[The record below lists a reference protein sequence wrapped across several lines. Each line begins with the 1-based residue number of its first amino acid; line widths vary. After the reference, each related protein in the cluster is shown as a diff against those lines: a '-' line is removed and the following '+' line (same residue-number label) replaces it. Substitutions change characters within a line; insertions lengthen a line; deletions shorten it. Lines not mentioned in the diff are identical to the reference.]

1 MSYCK
6 NCGANVGDN
15 KFCANCG
22 TAVDNPV
29 TNATNAATNA
39 NTYSDYYSQICEYA
53 RNATSILVFGI
64 LSIVCSMGIGL
75 IFEIICIAKSNKA
88 NKLLNIL
95 NGNLNLTNPV
105 EIDMLASAKK
115 KHKTGATLASIA
127 LIITGV
133 LLFILVMGLAVG
145 AQL

>member
-6 NCGANVGDN
+6 NCGADVGEN

-22 TAVDNPV
+22 TAVTETV
-29 TNATNAATNA
+29 TGVSTTPT
-39 NTYSDYYSQICEYA
+39 NTYSDYYGQICEYA

-64 LSIVCSMGIGL
+64 LSLVCSMGIGL

-88 NKLLNIL
+88 NKQLAIL
-95 NGNLNLTNPV
+95 NGDLNLTNPV
-105 EIDMLASAKK
+105 EIDTLQSAKR
-115 KHKTGATLASIA
+115 KHKTGSILASIA
-127 LIITGV
+127 LIITGI
-133 LLFILVMGLAVG
+133 LLFILVMTLAIG